1 MHANR
6 NEKLTFQAGCLCSV
20 LSASVFH
27 ELLILVNYN
36 DVNNDRCS
44 LVFNF
49 HREFVSEIF
58 CWPGS
63 SGLSRVCLF
72 EIHLNFLIGL
82 LLHTNLPLFLF
93 LRIVFPTQNG
103 KVAIVTGGSKGIGY
117 QTVKHLARLGMH
129 VIIGKVIIFL
139 IYYLFQGKVGECFA
153 SI

>member
-6 NEKLTFQAGCLCSV
+6 NEKLTFRTGCLYSV
-20 LSASVFH
+20 SSASVFH

-36 DVNNDRCS
+36 EVSNDRCS

-49 HREFVSEIF
+49 HTEFVSEIF

-63 SGLSRVCLF
+63 SGLLRVCLF
-72 EIHLNFLIGL
+72 EIPLNFLTGL
-82 LLHTNLPLFLF
+82 LLRTNLALFLF

-139 IYYLFQGKVGECFA
+139 IYYLFQGKVGEGSA